1 MGSES
6 VIYTDGTHL
15 VCADLEALHRFAAR
29 IGLRR
34 AWFQDEGGRNPHYD
48 LTTVRMR
55 QKALRAGARLA
66 STRELLAVLRAP
78 REGTA

>member
-6 VIYTDGTHL
+6 VICTDGTHL
-15 VCADLEALHRFAAR
+15 VCADLDALHRFAAG

-48 LTTVRMR
+48 LTTVGMR
-55 QKALRAGARLA
+55 RKALRAGARLV
-66 STRELLAVLRAP
+66 TIRETLAVLRAP
-78 REGTA
+78 REGTT